1 MGIRAFLCVRLKFKP
16 YSNLYSSNFVFFIVV
31 SPFIHLCVFHL
42 SFLSPFFSSSLDY
55 GFVEFQLET
64 DADYALKI
72 MNMVK
77 VYNKPMRCNKA
88 AQDKRTLEV
97 GANLFIGNLDP
108 EVDDQLLFDT
118 FSSFGNLLN
127 AKVSEWKDFQIERE
141 KKFI

>member
-1 MGIRAFLCVRLKFKP
+1 MFIFREIKSLELIQVNAFDGKSVLSFAFLPNNV
-16 YSNLYSSNFVFFIVV
+16 
-31 SPFIHLCVFHL
+31 CVF
-42 SFLSPFFSSSLDY
+42 PFCSHSDY

-64 DADYALKI
+64 DADYALKV

-77 VYNKPMRCNKA
+77 VYLRPMRCNKA

-97 GANLFIGNLDP
+97 GANLFIGNLDG

-127 AKVSEWKDFQIERE
+127 AKVSRLCRI
-141 KKFI
+141 